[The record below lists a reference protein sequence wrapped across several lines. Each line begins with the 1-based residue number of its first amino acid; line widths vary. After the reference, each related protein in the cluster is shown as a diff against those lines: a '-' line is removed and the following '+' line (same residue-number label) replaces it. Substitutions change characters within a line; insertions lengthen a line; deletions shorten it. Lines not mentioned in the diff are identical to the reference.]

1 MTNTIADVSRLTPD
15 QRAGHACVSC
25 HRSPVVAKSV
35 GKLDGI
41 HLIACD
47 DRRRNL
53 CAREVYWLETPCPRW
68 CSGDHH
74 DDDMTDDRTHFSD
87 WQGVVLLTLE
97 DGVRMTSS
105 GEHDRLCQAEYVSV
119 SLEQGA
125 REVSPQIWC
134 GKGGS
139 STGWHLTVE
148 EAREFATVL
157 NEAASLADAA
167 TPCVTS
173 QEAPA
178 VPTVAAT
185 QAA

>member
-35 GKLDGI
+35 GVLDGT

-53 CAREVYWLETPCPRW
+53 CARRVYWLDTPCPRW
-68 CSGDHH
+68 CAGGHH
-74 DDDMTDDRTHFSD
+74 DGDMVDDRTHFSD

-97 DGVRMTSS
+97 DGVRIALR
-105 GEHDRLCQAEYVSV
+105 GEPDRLYQPEYVSV
-119 SLEQGA
+119 SLQQGT

-148 EAREFATVL
+148 EARELATVL
-157 NEAASLADAA
+157 SEAAALAEAA
-167 TPCVTS
+167 TPCVAS
-173 QEAPA
+173 PKARA
-178 VPTVAAT
+178 VPDVESP